1 MRQSITTLCACLLAG
16 VLSSGCQNFKPVEQ
30 FAGQTTAVTAT
41 FTPMLGH
48 AMHSCTNNVRRKGLI
63 VDRPY
68 APQNTEQA
76 ATDSCRAYAQAL
88 AGSAELNNVLQRYA
102 GVLAALANDSLSD
115 YKDDIGALGTSLAGL
130 QSSGGAPLLDADKL
144 GKVVQL
150 SELLSRVATQRKQAA
165 GIRALLE
172 REEDICIISDALKTF
187 AQANYQANLRDENM
201 TIATL
206 NGALD
211 AATAREPLA
220 SSFLKAKLYLD
231 SRQLRER
238 GKLVE
243 AYAAAITELQ
253 RSISALRV
261 KPMQDPGLA
270 RQLDAFASQVDILQR
285 QATQYSPVSW

>member
-48 AMHSCTNNVRRKGLI
+48 SMHSCTNNVRRKGLV

-68 APQNTEQA
+68 APQDTEQA

-130 QSSGGAPLLDADKL
+130 QSSGGA
-144 GKVVQL
+144 
-150 SELLSRVATQRKQAA
+150 R
-165 GIRALLE
+165 
-172 REEDICIISDALKTF
+172 
-187 AQANYQANLRDENM
+187 
-201 TIATL
+201 
-206 NGALD
+206 
-211 AATAREPLA
+211 
-220 SSFLKAKLYLD
+220 
-231 SRQLRER
+231 
-238 GKLVE
+238 
-243 AYAAAITELQ
+243 
-253 RSISALRV
+253 
-261 KPMQDPGLA
+261 
-270 RQLDAFASQVDILQR
+270 
-285 QATQYSPVSW
+285 